1 MNLATTKLTYQDY
14 LLLPD
19 DGNRYEVIDGDLF
32 VTPSPVTR
40 HQTIAM
46 RLSHLF
52 MTYLETHPIG
62 TILAAPCDVVLS
74 EFNIVEPDLLFVH
87 HKSSARITEKHIEGP
102 PDLVIEILSPGTAA
116 RDRTLKRK
124 RYEHFGVRQYWLIDP
139 RPEHAGDPGLREWA
153 FCSSLAGRAPVDR
166 HIGAVPRSAPRP
178 RLAVGLTALSRR
190 SSGTI
195 RSGSLD
201 TLNSPLNISLILLP
215 IRRQNGLHVLRPLID
230 RLIPGQAGLLA
241 E

>member
-1 MNLATTKLTYQDY
+1 MNLATTKLTYHDY

-19 DGNRYEVIDGDLF
+19 DGKRYEVIDGDLF

-46 RLSHLF
+46 RLSHIF

-74 EFNIVEPDLLFVH
+74 EFNVVEPDLLFVH
-87 HKSSARITEKHIEGP
+87 HHGTARITEKHIEGP

-124 RYEHFGVRQYWLIDP
+124 RYEHFGVREYWLIDP
-139 RPEHAGDPGLREWA
+139 DQNTLEILALEHGQFVQACLAIRPSTCTSALFPGL
-153 FCSSLAGRAPVDR
+153 P
-166 HIGAVPRSAPRP
+166 
-178 RLAVGLTALSRR
+178 
-190 SSGTI
+190 
-195 RSGSLD
+195 LD
-201 TLNSPLNISLILLP
+201 LGQLLK
-215 IRRQNGLHVLRPLID
+215 
-230 RLIPGQAGLLA
+230 
-241 E
+241 